1 MPALSLSLSLTLLFS
16 RSRSR
21 ALSLMDR
28 YMSKPINLQMMKI
41 LLGDLQDGRLQ
52 SKYGSEKN
60 PL

>member
-1 MPALSLSLSLTLLFS
+1 
-16 RSRSR
+16 
-21 ALSLMDR
+21 MDR